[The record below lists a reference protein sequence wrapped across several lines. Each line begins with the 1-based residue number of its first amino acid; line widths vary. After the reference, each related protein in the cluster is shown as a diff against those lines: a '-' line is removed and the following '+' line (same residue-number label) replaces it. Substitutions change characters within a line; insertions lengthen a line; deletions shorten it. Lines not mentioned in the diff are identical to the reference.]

1 MPSDQKKETNM
12 RKRSGFTLIE
22 LLVVIAIIAILAA
35 ILFPVF
41 QKVRENAR
49 RASCASNLK
58 QIGTAVTQYNQDAD
72 EKMPFGANWRPS
84 VDPCG
89 VKGQLDPFIK
99 SNAVWICPSDG
110 SWAKNSPDVGVSC
123 DGGTPKPCS
132 NFPAGNSY
140 GTEFDF
146 WYDSHV
152 WRLSQF
158 DDTFQIN
165 NHNGALSMRTGVD
178 PNGACTDALHNQIYR
193 DGNNNPEQHQTR
205 TGVSLA
211 QIQNPT
217 TKAMLFDEQG
227 WHEADPRNN
236 SKANGGRRNVVYCDT
251 HVKYVRFA
259 DMMQDDNTGL
269 NEVMHQ

>member
-1 MPSDQKKETNM
+1 MK
-12 RKRSGFTLIE
+12 KRSGFTLIE

-58 QIGTAVTQYNQDAD
+58 QLGTAVTQYNQDAD
-72 EKMPFGANWRPS
+72 EHMPFGGNWRPS

-89 VKGQLDPFIK
+89 LKYQLNPFLK
-99 SNAVWICPSDG
+99 ANAVWICPSDG
-110 SWAKNSPDVGVSC
+110 SWAKNNPDVGISC
-123 DGGTPKPCS
+123 DNGHPQPCS
-132 NFPAGNSY
+132 SFPAGNSY
-140 GTEFDF
+140 GSEIDF

-165 NHNGALSMRTGVD
+165 NHNGALSFRTGVD
-178 PNGACTDALHNQIYR
+178 PKGACTGTDGPL
-193 DGNNNPEQHQTR
+193 GNNEKFSDGTATPEAGQTR
-205 TGVSLA
+205 SGILLA
-211 QIQNPT
+211 QLNNPT

-227 WHEADPRNN
+227 WHEGDPQNN
-236 SKANGGRRNVVYCDT
+236 TKVNGGRRNVVFCDT
-251 HVKYVRFA
+251 HVKYVRFS